1 MPKSNPNPHHK
12 SSTHFGIS
20 DLGISK
26 NLSGDEDDDDD
37 EFLQHR
43 STAASLKNSTHLDV
57 LAPADPPWSRLLREK
72 LDYESANFSLTNLCL
87 LRIWGSGDSELRNRD
102 SRLKKSDRSK
112 PQQKIRF
119 SSMKKIE
126 FPAKDMLQGM

>member
-37 EFLQHR
+37 DEFLRRR
-43 STAASLKNSTHLDV
+43 STAASLQNSSHLVV
-57 LAPADPPWSRLLREK
+57 LAPADLPWFRLLREK
-72 LDYESANFSLTNLCL
+72 LDDESADFTLMDLCL
-87 LRIWGSGDSELRNRD
+87 LRIFGSGDSELQNRD
-102 SRLKKSDRSK
+102 LRLKKSDRSK
-112 PQQKIRF
+112 LQQKI
-119 SSMKKIE
+119 
-126 FPAKDMLQGM
+126 

>member
-1 MPKSNPNPHHK
+1 MPKSNLNPHHK

-37 EFLQHR
+37 EFLRCR
-43 STAASLKNSTHLDV
+43 STAASLQNSTHLGV

-87 LRIWGSGDSELRNRD
+87 LRI
-102 SRLKKSDRSK
+102 
-112 PQQKIRF
+112 
-119 SSMKKIE
+119 
-126 FPAKDMLQGM
+126 

>member
-37 EFLQHR
+37 EFLQRR
-43 STAASLKNSTHLDV
+43 SMAASLKNSTHLDV

-87 LRIWGSGDSELRNRD
+87 LRI
-102 SRLKKSDRSK
+102 
-112 PQQKIRF
+112 
-119 SSMKKIE
+119 
-126 FPAKDMLQGM
+126 